1 MQAKEFYREGKLS
14 EAIAAALE
22 DVKAH
27 PGEAGARGFL
37 CQLLCFAGELER
49 AERQLDALAQIDA
62 KVSVGVSLV
71 RHLLRAEQARRQ
83 FLSDGRL
90 PEFLEPP
97 PPELKSR
104 IEAAILLRE
113 KKPAE
118 AAAALERAESHHTPV
133 SGVCDGKPFDD
144 FRDLDDL
151 CGSSFEVF
159 TSNGKYYQ
167 IPFAKVELV
176 EFHPP
181 EDIQDLL
188 WRTAHMVVREG
199 PDGKVYLPALY
210 CGTHASSDDR
220 LRLGRATDW
229 QGGDG
234 APARGVGQRMF
245 LAGDR
250 EAGILEI
257 KTIEFRAAGA

>member
-1 MQAKEFYREGKLS
+1 MQAKKLYQEGKLKD
-14 EAIAAALE
+14 AVAAALE
-22 DVKAH
+22 EVKAR
-27 PGEAGARGFL
+27 PGDAGARGFL
-37 CQLLCFAGELER
+37 CQLLCFAGDLER

-62 KVSVGVSLV
+62 QLGVGVALV

-118 AAAALERAESHHTPV
+118 AAAALERAEAAHAPV

-144 FRDLDDL
+144 LRDLDDL

-167 IPFAKVELV
+167 IPFAKVDQV

-181 EDIQDLL
+181 KNIQDIL
-188 WRTAHMVVREG
+188 WRAAHMVVRGG
-199 PDGKVYLPALY
+199 PDGEVYIPALY
-210 CGTHASSDDR
+210 GGTHASADDR
-220 LRLGRATDW
+220 VRLGRETQW
-229 QGGDG
+229 EGGDG
-234 APARGVGQRMF
+234 TPARGVGQRML
-245 LAGDR
+245 LAGER

-257 KTIEFRAAGA
+257 KTIEFHAAGG